1 LRSSQ
6 EVHPI
11 LQKVL
16 LRRPYIPPQGP
27 RQEPQRKHKIND
39 EISAADL
46 RVVDAQSAPL
56 GVMTRKEAL
65 RIALERELDLVEI
78 APQAKPPVCK
88 IIDYGKFIYE
98 QTKRDKQQKKQ
109 QTTTTL
115 KEVRFKAGT
124 DVHDFDFKTRHAREF
139 LEEGHKVK
147 ATVMFKGREILHKE
161 LGEVLLQ
168 RFIDALV
175 DVSKVDQSMRMEG
188 RFLGLMLAPD
198 IKKPVKK
205 KEPKSDVKVEP
216 KPKAKPVTEVVSENG
231 TEPELISDTSIE
243 AQQQSVQE

>member
-1 LRSSQ
+1 MRQ
-6 EVHPI
+6 VHPFY
-11 LQKVL
+11 LKVR

-39 EISAADL
+39 EISAPEV
-46 RVVDAQSAPL
+46 RVVDAQGGAL
-56 GVMTRKEAL
+56 GVLPRREAL

-78 APQAKPPVCK
+78 APQANPPVCK

-98 QTKRDKQQKKQ
+98 QTKREKQQKKAQ
-109 QTTTTL
+109 VHSTL

-124 DVHDFDFKTRHAREF
+124 DTHDFDFKTRHARGF

-161 LGEVLLQ
+161 LGEELLQ
-168 RFIDALV
+168 RFIDALAE
-175 DVSKVDQSMRMEG
+175 VSKIDQPMRMEG
-188 RFLGLMLAPD
+188 RFLGVMLAPD

-205 KEPKSDVKVEP
+205 KEPKP
-216 KPKAKPVTEVVSENG
+216 SEEGDG
-231 TEPELISDTSIE
+231 TSQQEE
-243 AQQQSVQE
+243 AQQSVEEQ

>member
-1 LRSSQ
+1 M
-6 EVHPI
+6 
-11 LQKVL
+11 
-16 LRRPYIPPQGP
+16 RRPYIPPQGP

-39 EISAADL
+39 EISAPDL
-46 RVVDAQSAPL
+46 RVVDAQGAPL
-56 GVMTRKEAL
+56 GVMPRREAL
-65 RIALERELDLVEI
+65 RIALEREADLVEI
-78 APQAKPPVCK
+78 APQANPPVCK

-109 QTTTTL
+109 QTQTTL

-168 RFIDALV
+168 RFIDALAE
-175 DVSKVDQSMRMEG
+175 VSKVDQPMRMEG
-188 RFLGLMLAPD
+188 RFLGVMLAPD

-205 KEPKSDVKVEP
+205 KEPKP
-216 KPKAKPVTEVVSENG
+216 KTDEAAPKAAPA
-231 TEPELISDTSIE
+231 PEA
-243 AQQQSVQE
+243 AQPEEEQQSVQE